1 MDPPEPVPALGQ
13 AVNGSASEAVARVQF
28 CGTSGKFGMMSD
40 PIQLI
45 DLRQRNDLTPPSY
58 AAVLRLTMG
67 DGVELG
73 IGSVRFVAEILQRY
87 KGVFV
92 GRVIE
97 TNPILPVGTE
107 VTFSVDNILDVFC
120 YRTR

>member
-1 MDPPEPVPALGQ
+1 
-13 AVNGSASEAVARVQF
+13 
-28 CGTSGKFGMMSD
+28 MMSD